1 MPKQQQPTEPAPT
14 LFHVEEQEVYY
25 RTYAIDAANK
35 DLARKL
41 VDEKKQGE
49 VVGDALVDR
58 RVTNVHPVTDEC
70 AARGCHRRP
79 SEEEGGA

>member
-1 MPKQQQPTEPAPT
+1 MSEQPAEAAPT
-14 LFHVEEQEVYY
+14 LFHVEEQEVFY
-25 RTYAIDAANK
+25 RTYVIDAANK

-49 VVGDALVDR
+49 VVGCKLADR

-70 AARGCHRRP
+70 AGRGCHQQP